1 MRCTPLAWL
10 NALLVLQ
17 RRWLGKA
24 AQKLGKLALKIWCL
38 FSLVWRSH
46 GPISQSIHWN
56 HFQEILGI
64 RDFETIPPC
73 SDGKFL
79 GFHKPVADMNVVLP
93 TAALVCWISNLRQP
107 SNQKPKSEGQWLDN
121 KGVTLHIRFRCGF
134 SLPRHLY
141 ITVNWIQLNP
151 YLHQASPSYIL
162 ISPTSR
168 FQFEFFH
175 ATMSETDWFYLF
187 QSSASRLP
195 NANISTTDV
204 SVVGGKAIDWVL

>member
-24 AQKLGKLALKIWCL
+24 SQKLAKLALKIWFL
-38 FSLVWRSH
+38 FSFVWWSH

-56 HFQEILGI
+56 HFLEIVGI

-79 GFHKPVADMNVVLP
+79 GFQKPVADMDVVLP
-93 TAALVCWISNLRQP
+93 TTALVCWISNLGQP
-107 SNQKPKSEGQWLDN
+107 SNQKPKREGQWLDN
-121 KGVTLHIRFRCGF
+121 KGVTLHIRWRCGF
-134 SLPRHLY
+134 SLPRHL
-141 ITVNWIQLNP
+141 QLNP
-151 YLHQASPSYIL
+151 FESLSTPSYIM
-162 ISPTSR
+162 ISPR

-175 ATMSETDWFYLF
+175 ATMSFRLVSPF

-204 SVVGGKAIDWVL
+204 SVVGGKAVDWLL